1 MPDIVRLYSEKE
13 KAEAVRKYKD
23 DWEWHQEEEVAVHK
37 PSGLEVTYGIK
48 GRNEKLR
55 FAYYTMAYG
64 NLWNLEE
71 GCKNDREFLRKI
83 KKITR
88 QFMIL
93 EQAGCFPELTEEEK
107 HQRSIERRKAY
118 EERKKR
124 EAEEFKK
131 FYAVHGEEYEIWR
144 RIKGLEFQI
153 KEAQERRDEKL
164 VKIKQEEKRRLEEE
178 FKKAQAATAARLK
191 ASGQNQGR

>member
-107 HQRSIERRKAY
+107 RARGREITRQYKEEIRQSVER
-118 EERKKR
+118 
-124 EAEEFKK
+124 FNK

-144 RIKGLEFQI
+144 RIKGLEKQI
-153 KEAQERRDEKL
+153 ARAEDRRDEKL